1 MYKWQ
6 DLSKVKTVN
15 DVNTVIKLGYST
27 TLINVGEAWQ
37 ERQLAHIAYD
47 ISQKKDVRVV
57 LIAGPSS
64 SGKTTTCKRLSIQ
77 LVLNEIWPVELG
89 LDDYFLDREQ
99 TPRDADGKYD
109 FESLY
114 ALNLELFNQQLA
126 DLIAGKE
133 IELPCYNFV
142 TGKSE
147 KSGEKMSLASN
158 EILVIEGIHAL
169 NPELTANIP
178 QEQIFRI
185 FAAPMIV
192 YPLTADTELR
202 PEDNRLLRR
211 IIRDYKYRGASAQAT
226 LGQWA
231 SVRAGEKKWILPYKK
246 YADATFNTGM
256 PYEVG
261 VIKNQAEPLLQG
273 VPEDDVEYAKA
284 QELLSFMTY
293 FEKISENDV
302 PKTSLLREFLGGS
315 SFVY

>member
-6 DLSKVKTVN
+6 DLSKVKTVK
-15 DVNTVIKLGYST
+15 DVNTVIKLGFST
-27 TLINVGEAWQ
+27 PLINVGEAWQ
-37 ERQLAHIAYD
+37 ERNLARIAYD
-47 ISQKKDVRVV
+47 ISKRKDVRVV

-77 LVLNEIWPVELG
+77 LVLNEIWPVGLS
-89 LDDYFLDREQ
+89 LDDYFLDREH

-133 IELPCYNFV
+133 VELPRYNFV

-147 KSGEKMSLASN
+147 KSGEKMSLADN
-158 EILVIEGIHAL
+158 ELLVIEGIHAL
-169 NPELTANIP
+169 NPELTTNIP

-192 YPLTADTELR
+192 YPLTADIELR

-226 LGQWA
+226 LNQWA
-231 SVRAGEKKWILPYKK
+231 SVRAGEQKWILPYKK
-246 YADATFNTGM
+246 YADAVFNTSM

-261 VIKNQAEPLLQG
+261 VIKNQAVPLLQE
-273 VPEDDVEYAKA
+273 VSKDDAEYAKA

-293 FEKISENDV
+293 FEQVPENDI

-315 SFVY
+315 SFEY

>member
-1 MYKWQ
+1 
-6 DLSKVKTVN
+6 
-15 DVNTVIKLGYST
+15 
-27 TLINVGEAWQ
+27 
-37 ERQLAHIAYD
+37 
-47 ISQKKDVRVV
+47 
-57 LIAGPSS
+57 
-64 SGKTTTCKRLSIQ
+64 
-77 LVLNEIWPVELG
+77 
-89 LDDYFLDREQ
+89 
-99 TPRDADGKYD
+99 
-109 FESLY
+109 
-114 ALNLELFNQQLA
+114 
-126 DLIAGKE
+126 
-133 IELPCYNFV
+133 
-142 TGKSE
+142 
-147 KSGEKMSLASN
+147 MSLASN
-158 EILVIEGIHAL
+158 EILVIEGIHSL

-226 LGQWA
+226 LAQSA

-261 VIKNQAEPLLQG
+261 VIKNQAVPLLQG
-273 VPEDDVEYAKA
+273 VPEDDAEYAKA

-315 SFVY
+315 SFEY